1 MKRMAGRGRPFVVA
15 WREGDDA
22 AALQAAYRK
31 EKVAAVKPRLQ
42 ALWLVRTGRRLAEV
56 AAVVGAD
63 YRTAQRW
70 VAWYRTGGL
79 EAVRAHQQG
88 GQGQRPRLAPEQQA
102 TVAREIATGRFR
114 SVKEIHRWIVDT
126 FHVRYTEDGVESLVA
141 RLRARPKV
149 PRPLHPKADLG
160 AQERWKKGDCRA
172 S

>member
-1 MKRMAGRGRPFVVA
+1 MAGRGRPFVVA

-70 VAWYRTGGL
+70 VAWYRQGGL
-79 EAVRAHQQG
+79 EAVRRHRQG
-88 GQGQRPRLAPEQQA
+88 GQGQRPRLTPGQQT
-102 TVAREIATGRFR
+102 TVARAIATGRFR
-114 SVKEIHRWIVDT
+114 SVKEIHRWIT
-126 FHVRYTEDGVESLVA
+126 EAFGVRYTEDGVESLVA
-141 RLRARPKV
+141 RLHARPKV
-149 PRPLHPKADLG
+149 PRPLHPKADLAG
-160 AQERWKKGDCRA
+160 QEGWKKGGCKA